1 MDAADG
7 DRMANPRTI
16 AEYFTSE
23 TRVRSDPPGSMS
35 ASHSRVAE
43 VYMHPDELRQLAEA
57 EESYWWHRGRQR
69 IVRRVLARYVA
80 PSSRILDVGCGPGGT
95 TKSYSGSNHVLGVD
109 ASGESTR
116 LARGRGLD
124 VARMDATRL
133 ATRAQSWDAIVAL
146 DLIEHVDDDVAA
158 LREMR
163 EALRPGGT
171 LVATVPAY
179 QFLWSSHD
187 EAVGHRR
194 RYTKAQIVRA
204 AREAGFE
211 VELGAYV
218 MTSILPLAM
227 AVRLGERLRP
237 RRGQPAAS
245 FTPVPRLVNA
255 VLERVIALGPEPLPR
270 VPMPFGLSIVLVARR
285 EAERG

>member
-1 MDAADG
+1 M
-7 DRMANPRTI
+7 RT
-16 AEYFTSE
+16 
-23 TRVRSDPPGSMS
+23 
-35 ASHSRVAE
+35 
-43 VYMHPDELRQLAEA
+43 DELRQLAEA

-69 IVRRVLARYVA
+69 IVRRVLTRYVA
-80 PSSRILDVGCGPGGT
+80 PNSRILDVGCGPGGT
-95 TKSYSGSNHVLGVD
+95 TKSYSGANHVLGVD
-109 ASGESTR
+109 ASDESTR
-116 LARGRGLD
+116 LARGRGLE
-124 VARMDATRL
+124 VALMDATHL

-194 RYTKAQIVRA
+194 RYTKGQLERV

-211 VELGAYV
+211 VVLGAYV
-218 MTSILPLAM
+218 MSSILAARDGRPPGRARASPPRRASRDVYARASAGEHGPRARGGARSGAATARPD
-227 AVRLGERLRP
+227 AVRPQHR
-237 RRGQPAAS
+237 
-245 FTPVPRLVNA
+245 
-255 VLERVIALGPEPLPR
+255 
-270 VPMPFGLSIVLVARR
+270 ARR
-285 EAERG
+285 AP